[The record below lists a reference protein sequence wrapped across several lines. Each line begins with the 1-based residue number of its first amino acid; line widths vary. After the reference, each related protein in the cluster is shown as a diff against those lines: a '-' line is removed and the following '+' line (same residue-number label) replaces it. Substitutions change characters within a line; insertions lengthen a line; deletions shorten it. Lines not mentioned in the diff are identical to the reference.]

1 MGKQSNEQGQED
13 VDLKIYNGEGD
24 RLNISRV
31 PIILWI
37 VFIFIEG
44 IVIQNIST
52 PLPFRSLLFSL
63 AITLHVLLYWH
74 VRKVL
79 NYGSWI
85 YFIIQAGIIFLS
97 AFLLPVSFPIV
108 LIGLIPI
115 LIGQS
120 IGIYYQTKKVVLVFV
135 GFYLL
140 FCLAM
145 IWHRDDE
152 NSVLFI
158 GLLILIVI
166 IVAAYSILFYGQ
178 VNARIRT
185 QNFLTE
191 LELAHQKVEELT
203 LANERQRMARDLHD
217 TLAQGLAGLIMQLE
231 AVDAH
236 MIKGSSQRAHEIV
249 QQSMSQAR
257 KALADSRRAIDNLRS
272 KSASEVDFSDA
283 VREEA
288 QRFTMATGIRT
299 SLNIK
304 MKSSV
309 SRLLIEHGLQ
319 IISECLTN
327 VGKHSYAKNAWIN
340 ILDNSDKITIVVRD
354 DGKGFNPDLI
364 ARRSG
369 HYGLIGI
376 HERARLLGGTIQ
388 INSTVQEG
396 TSIKI
401 EVPLTKGDV
410 S

>member
-1 MGKQSNEQGQED
+1 MGKESNEHDQDE
-13 VDLKIYNGEGD
+13 DLKIYDRDSD
-24 RLNISRV
+24 RLTISRV

-37 VFIFIEG
+37 IFIYIEG
-44 IVIQNIST
+44 IVIQNITT
-52 PLPFRSLLFSL
+52 PLPIRSLLFSL
-63 AITLHVLLYWH
+63 AIALHVLLYWH
-74 VRKVL
+74 VRKIL
-79 NYGSWI
+79 YYGSWI

-97 AFLLPVSFPIV
+97 AFLLPVSFPIM

-145 IWHRDDE
+145 IWYRDGE
-152 NSVLFI
+152 HSVLFI

-166 IVAAYSILFYGQ
+166 IVAAYSILFYKQ
-178 VNARIRT
+178 VNARIRI

-236 MIKGSSQRAHEIV
+236 LTKGSSQRAHEIV

-299 SLNIK
+299 AVDIK
-304 MKSSV
+304 IKSSV
-309 SRLLIEHGLQ
+309 SRLLIEHGLH

-327 VGKHSYAKNAWIN
+327 VAKHSHAKNVWIN
-340 ILDNSDKITIVVRD
+340 ILDNQGMISMGVRD
-354 DGKGFNPDLI
+354 DGKGFNPDNI
-364 ARRSG
+364 AKQAG

-376 HERARLLGGTIQ
+376 HERTRLLGGTIH

-396 TSIKI
+396 TSIKV
-401 EVPLTKGDV
+401 EAPLLKET
-410 S
+410 

>member
-1 MGKQSNEQGQED
+1 MGKRSNGQEQD
-13 VDLKIYNGEGD
+13 VDLKTYYEESD
-24 RLNISRV
+24 RLNISRI
-31 PIILWI
+31 PILLWI
-37 VFIFIEG
+37 VFIYIET

-52 PLPFRSLLFSL
+52 PLPLRSLLFSL
-63 AITLHVLLYWH
+63 AIALHLHLYWN

-79 NYGSWI
+79 HYGSGV
-85 YFIIQAGIIFLS
+85 YFIFQAVIIFLS

-135 GFYLL
+135 GFYLP
-140 FCLAM
+140 FCLALT
-145 IWHRDDE
+145 WYRDDK
-152 NSVLFI
+152 NSLLFV

-166 IVAAYSILFYGQ
+166 IVAAYSILFYRQ

-231 AVDAH
+231 AIDAH

-249 QQSMSQAR
+249 QHSMFQAR

-304 MKSSV
+304 IKSRV

-327 VGKHSYAKNAWIN
+327 VGKHSYAKNVWIN
-340 ILDNSDKITIVVRD
+340 ILDQQDKITIVVRD
-354 DGKGFNPDLI
+354 DGKGFNPDII

-376 HERARLLGGTIQ
+376 QERARLLGGTIQ
-388 INSTVQEG
+388 INSTVLEG
-396 TSIKI
+396 TSII
-401 EVPLTKGDV
+401 IDVPLTKGDV

>member
-1 MGKQSNEQGQED
+1 MGKQSNGQEQD
-13 VDLKIYNGEGD
+13 VDLKINDGEGD

-79 NYGSWI
+79 HYGSWI
-85 YFIIQAGIIFLS
+85 YFIIQAGIIFSS
-97 AFLLPVSFPIV
+97 AFLLPASFPIV
-108 LIGLIPI
+108 LVGLIPI

-120 IGIYYQTKKVVLVFV
+120 IGIYYQTKKVVLVFFC
-135 GFYLL
+135 FYLL
-140 FCLAM
+140 FCIAM
-145 IWHRDDE
+145 IWHHDGE

-166 IVAAYSILFYGQ
+166 IVAAYSILFYKQ

-236 MIKGSSQRAHEIV
+236 LTQGSSQRAHEIV

-272 KSASEVDFSDA
+272 KSASEVDFADA

-299 SLNIK
+299 VLDIK
-304 MKSSV
+304 IKSSV
-309 SRLLIEHGLQ
+309 SRLLIEHGLH

-327 VGKHSYAKNAWIN
+327 VAKHSYAKNVEIN
-340 ILDNSDKITIVVRD
+340 ILGNQGMISMEVRD

-364 ARRSG
+364 AKQAG

-376 HERARLLGGTIQ
+376 HERTRLLGGTIH

-396 TSIKI
+396 TSIKV
-401 EVPLTKGDV
+401 EAPLLKET
-410 S
+410 

>member
-1 MGKQSNEQGQED
+1 MGKESNEQD
-13 VDLKIYNGEGD
+13 HDLDLKINDSD
-24 RLNISRV
+24 RLNITRI

-37 VFIFIEG
+37 TLIYGEG
-44 IVIQNIST
+44 IIFQNIYT
-52 PLPFRSLLFSL
+52 PLPLQSILFSL
-63 AITLHVLLYWH
+63 TMILHVLLYWY

-79 NYGSWI
+79 YYCSWF
-85 YFIIQAGIIFLS
+85 YFIIQGGIIFS
-97 AFLLPVSFPIV
+97 SVFLLPESFPIV
-108 LIGLIPI
+108 LTGLIPV
-115 LIGQS
+115 LIGQT
-120 IGIYYQTKKVVLVFV
+120 IGVYYHAKKIVLLFFS
-135 GFYLL
+135 FYLL
-140 FCLAM
+140 FCSYI
-145 IWHRDDE
+145 IWSHDSK

-158 GLLILIVI
+158 TLLILIAV
-166 IVAAYSILFYGQ
+166 IVAAYAILFYRQ

-236 MIKGSSQRAHEIV
+236 LTQGSSQRAHEIV

-272 KSASEVDFSDA
+272 KSASEVDFADA

-299 SLNIK
+299 VLDIK

-309 SRLLIEHGLQ
+309 SRLLIEHGLH

-327 VGKHSYAKNAWIN
+327 IAKHSHAKNVGIN
-340 ILDNSDKITIVVRD
+340 ILDNRGKIYIEIRD
-354 DGKGFNPDLI
+354 DGKGFNPDII

-388 INSTVQEG
+388 INSTAQEG
-396 TSIKI
+396 TSIKV
-401 EVPLTKGDV
+401 EAPLTKGDIA
-410 S
+410 

>member
-1 MGKQSNEQGQED
+1 MGKQSNEQDQD
-13 VDLKIYNGEGD
+13 VDLKIYDRDSD
-24 RLNISRV
+24 RLTISRV

-37 VFIFIEG
+37 IFIYIEG
-44 IVIQNIST
+44 IVIQNITT
-52 PLPFRSLLFSL
+52 PLPIRSLLFSL
-63 AITLHVLLYWH
+63 AIALHVLLYWH
-74 VRKVL
+74 VRKIL
-79 NYGSWI
+79 QYGSWT
-85 YFIIQAGIIFLS
+85 YFIIQAGIIFSS
-97 AFLLPVSFPIV
+97 ALLLPDSFPIV

-145 IWHRDDE
+145 IWYRDGE
-152 NSVLFI
+152 HSVLFI

-166 IVAAYSILFYGQ
+166 IVAAYSILFYKQ
-178 VNARIRT
+178 VNARIRI

-231 AVDAH
+231 AIDAH

-288 QRFTMATGIRT
+288 QRFTMATGIQT
-299 SLNIK
+299 AVDIK
-304 MKSSV
+304 IRSSV
-309 SRLLIEHGLQ
+309 SRLLIEHGLH

-327 VGKHSYAKNAWIN
+327 VAKHSHAKNVWIN
-340 ILDNSDKITIVVRD
+340 ILDNQGMISMGVRD
-354 DGKGFNPDLI
+354 DGKGFNPDII
-364 ARRSG
+364 AKQAG

-376 HERARLLGGTIQ
+376 HERTRL
-388 INSTVQEG
+388 
-396 TSIKI
+396 
-401 EVPLTKGDV
+401 
-410 S
+410 

>member
-1 MGKQSNEQGQED
+1 MGKESNEHDQD
-13 VDLKIYNGEGD
+13 VDLKINDSEND

-37 VFIFIEG
+37 ILIYFDG
-44 IVIQNIST
+44 IVFQNVSKT
-52 PLPFRSLLFSL
+52 LPLQTILFSL
-63 AITLHVLLYWH
+63 VMMLHVLLYWH
-74 VRKVL
+74 VRKIL
-79 NYGSWI
+79 QYGSWT
-85 YFIIQAGIIFLS
+85 YFIIQAGIIFSS
-97 AFLLPVSFPIV
+97 ALLLPDSFPIV
-108 LIGLIPI
+108 LVGLIPI

-120 IGIYYQTKKVVLVFV
+120 IGIYYQIKKVVMIFF
-135 GFYLL
+135 GFYLI
-140 FCLAM
+140 FCLALV
-145 IWHRDDE
+145 WRHDAE

-158 GLLILIVI
+158 ALLILIVI
-166 IVAAYSILFYGQ
+166 VVAAYSVLFYRQ

-185 QNFLTE
+185 QNFLNE

-217 TLAQGLAGLIMQLE
+217 TLAQGLAGLIMQME

-236 MIKGSSQRAHEIV
+236 LTKGSSQRAHEIV

-272 KSASEVDFSDA
+272 KSASEVDFADA

-299 SLNIK
+299 AVDIK
-304 MKSSV
+304 IKSSV
-309 SRLLIEHGLQ
+309 SRLLIEHGLH

-327 VGKHSYAKNAWIN
+327 VAKHSHAKNVWIN
-340 ILDNSDKITIVVRD
+340 ILDNQGMISMGVRD
-354 DGKGFNPDLI
+354 DGKGFNPDNI
-364 ARRSG
+364 AKQAG

-376 HERARLLGGTIQ
+376 HERTRLLGGTIH

-396 TSIKI
+396 TSIKV
-401 EVPLTKGDV
+401 EAPLLKET
-410 S
+410 

>member
-1 MGKQSNEQGQED
+1 MGKQSNEQDQD
-13 VDLKIYNGEGD
+13 VDLKIYDRDSD
-24 RLNISRV
+24 RLTISRV

-37 VFIFIEG
+37 IFIYIEG
-44 IVIQNIST
+44 IVIQNITT
-52 PLPFRSLLFSL
+52 PLPIRSLLFSL
-63 AITLHVLLYWH
+63 AIALHVLLYWH

-79 NYGSWI
+79 YYGSWI

-145 IWHRDDE
+145 IWYRDGE
-152 NSVLFI
+152 HSVLFI

-166 IVAAYSILFYGQ
+166 IVAAYSILFYKQ
-178 VNARIRT
+178 VNARIRI

-231 AVDAH
+231 AIDAH

-288 QRFTMATGIRT
+288 QRFTMATGIQT
-299 SLNIK
+299 AVDIK
-304 MKSSV
+304 IRSSV
-309 SRLLIEHGLQ
+309 SRLLIEHGLH

-327 VGKHSYAKNAWIN
+327 VAKHSHAKNVWIN
-340 ILDNSDKITIVVRD
+340 ILDNQGMISMGVRD
-354 DGKGFNPDLI
+354 DGKGFNPDII
-364 ARRSG
+364 AKQAG

-376 HERARLLGGTIQ
+376 HERTRL
-388 INSTVQEG
+388 
-396 TSIKI
+396 
-401 EVPLTKGDV
+401 
-410 S
+410 

>member
-1 MGKQSNEQGQED
+1 MGKESNEHDQD
-13 VDLKIYNGEGD
+13 VDLKINDSEND

-37 VFIFIEG
+37 ILIYIDG
-44 IVIQNIST
+44 IVFQNVSK
-52 PLPFRSLLFSL
+52 PLPLQTILFSL
-63 AITLHVLLYWH
+63 VMMLHVLLYWH
-74 VRKVL
+74 VRKIL
-79 NYGSWI
+79 QYGSWI

-97 AFLLPVSFPIV
+97 AFLLPDSFPIV

-145 IWHRDDE
+145 IWYRDGE
-152 NSVLFI
+152 HSVLFI

-166 IVAAYSILFYGQ
+166 IVAAYSILFYKQ
-178 VNARIRT
+178 VNARIRI

-231 AVDAH
+231 AIDAH

-288 QRFTMATGIRT
+288 QRFTMATGIQT
-299 SLNIK
+299 AVDIK
-304 MKSSV
+304 IRSSV
-309 SRLLIEHGLQ
+309 SRLLIEHGLH
-319 IISECLTN
+319 II
-327 VGKHSYAKNAWIN
+327 
-340 ILDNSDKITIVVRD
+340 
-354 DGKGFNPDLI
+354 
-364 ARRSG
+364 
-369 HYGLIGI
+369 
-376 HERARLLGGTIQ
+376 
-388 INSTVQEG
+388 
-396 TSIKI
+396 
-401 EVPLTKGDV
+401 
-410 S
+410 

>member
-1 MGKQSNEQGQED
+1 MGKESREQDQD
-13 VDLKIYNGEGD
+13 VDLKIHNGEND
-24 RLNISRV
+24 RLDISRV

-37 VFIFIEG
+37 ILIYLDGIIFQNVPPLLPLQIIVFTF
-44 IVIQNIST
+44 T
-52 PLPFRSLLFSL
+52 MF
-63 AITLHVLLYWH
+63 LHVLLYWH
-74 VRKVL
+74 ARKIL
-79 NYGSWI
+79 QYFSWI
-85 YFIIQAGIIFLS
+85 YFIIQAVIIFSS
-97 AFLLPVSFPIV
+97 AFLLPESFPIV

-120 IGIYYQTKKVVLVFV
+120 IGIYYQTKKVVLVFFS
-135 GFYLL
+135 FYLL
-140 FCLAM
+140 FCVAI
-145 IWHRDDE
+145 IWHQDGK

-166 IVAAYSILFYGQ
+166 VVVAYAILFFRQ
-178 VNARIRT
+178 VNARIRI

-236 MIKGSSQRAHEIV
+236 LTKGSSQRAHEIV

-272 KSASEVDFSDA
+272 KSASEVDFADA
-283 VREEA
+283 VREEV

-299 SLNIK
+299 TLDIRI
-304 MKSSV
+304 KSSV
-309 SRLLIEHGLQ
+309 SRLWMEHGLH

-327 VGKHSYAKNAWIN
+327 VAKHSHAKNVWLY
-340 ILDNSDKITIVVRD
+340 ILDAHGTIFIEIRD
-354 DGKGFNPDLI
+354 DGKGFNPDII
-364 ARRSG
+364 ARQAG

-376 HERARLLGGTIQ
+376 HERARLLGGTIN
-388 INSTVQEG
+388 INSTVREG
-396 TSIKI
+396 TSIKV
-401 EVPLTKGDV
+401 EAPLTKGDV